1 MLDTNDIMLENLGI
15 LQDTDT
21 LSDRYDNSCPCSGS
35 ALAVYMV
42 TVSRVSDSAHSQLHY
57 YQVLAHSATIHE

>member
-1 MLDTNDIMLENLGI
+1 MLENLGI

-42 TVSRVSDSAHSQLHY
+42 TWSQ
-57 YQVLAHSATIHE
+57 YQEYQTQLTVNYIIIKC